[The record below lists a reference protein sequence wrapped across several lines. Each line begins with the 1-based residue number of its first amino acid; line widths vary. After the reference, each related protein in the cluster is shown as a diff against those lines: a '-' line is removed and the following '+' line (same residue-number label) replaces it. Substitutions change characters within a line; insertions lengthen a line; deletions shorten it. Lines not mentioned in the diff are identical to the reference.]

1 MTAKWTLKVEEELA
15 RPAVFRGLGNT
26 PGSPSDR
33 RGCGLFSALSSFLG
47 HQAVGSGARGE
58 RVVIRDTWGT
68 TVRIKLHP
76 QGGGEPAKGF
86 KWGSGIF
93 SCLI

>member
-47 HQAVGSGARGE
+47 HQAVGSGEWCE
-58 RVVIRDTWGT
+58 RRASSHQG
-68 TVRIKLHP
+68 HP
-76 QGGGEPAKGF
+76 GNYSED
-86 KWGSGIF
+86 
-93 SCLI
+93 